1 MSSIVKPSRPAALL
15 CAGVLCL
22 LAACA
27 TTGPG
32 VSGERRAESLA
43 RSGQHSEAAAYY
55 IDLATRAAGM
65 ERDRLTL
72 LAIEQWLDAGDGGR
86 ARNALS
92 TISMPPEGEM
102 RWLWTSNAA
111 AVALWEGKP
120 ADALELL
127 EPLAQEPLS
136 LRYRSRV
143 EALRA
148 DAWFQKDEPV
158 RAVELYLQRENWL
171 HDPAWVELSR
181 KRLWSGL
188 LVSDPQTL
196 RDAAERVRQPAIKG
210 WLELGALAASTGQT
224 GVGWRNGVARWQEDW
239 PRHPANLVLEGLP
252 LPDGDVSGFPRHI
265 ALLLPLSGQNAA
277 AGSAIRNGFL
287 GAYFAAATELED
299 EQEIRLYDVNGGGG
313 APEAY
318 EQAVTDGAQF
328 VVGPLLR
335 PEVAALAAQ
344 SPLSV
349 PVLTLN
355 YLPDGTIA
363 PPGFYQFALAPE
375 DEAVSAADRA
385 LADGHRRAVAL
396 VPNNDWGR
404 RMLSSFATAFEAGG
418 GVLLEYRDYRPTMQ
432 DFSFEIE
439 GLMALTESVQ
449 RYQRLRANIGGPL
462 QFDPRRRQDVEF
474 VFLGA
479 DAKAGRLIKSQ
490 LKFHYAGDLPVYST
504 SFIYSMDGRSN
515 SDLNGVMFADTPWVV
530 APRPW
535 MSHLPALY
543 DEYWPNE
550 RRLARLHAM
559 GYDAYQLVAELHAAG
574 SEPMPELSGATGRLY
589 LDAEG
594 RIHRRLAWARFVG
607 GRPVALETDRPGEPA
622 DLDEAEL
629 TGPWQRRPL
638 NP

>member
-1 MSSIVKPSRPAALL
+1 MSSIVKASRLAALL
-15 CAGVLCL
+15 CAGALCL
-22 LAACA
+22 LAACE
-27 TTGPG
+27 TTGPR
-32 VSGERRAESLA
+32 VSGEQRAENLA
-43 RSGQHSEAAAYY
+43 RSGQHAEAAAYY
-55 IDLATRAAGM
+55 IDLATRAAGE
-65 ERDRLTL
+65 ERDRLAL
-72 LAIEQWLDAGDGGR
+72 LATEQWLDAGDGRR

-92 TISMPPEGEM
+92 TIAKPAGGEL

-111 AVALWEGKP
+111 AVSLWEGRP
-120 ADALELL
+120 DEALELL

-148 DAWFQKDEPV
+148 DAYFQKDEPA
-158 RAVELYLQRENWL
+158 RAVELYLQREGWL
-171 HDPAWVELSR
+171 SDPAWMELSR
-181 KRLWSGL
+181 QRLWSGL
-188 LVSDPQTL
+188 LVSDAQTL
-196 RDAAERVRQPAIKG
+196 RAAADRTRQPLVKG
-210 WLELGALAASTGQT
+210 WLELGALATSTGQS
-224 GVGWRNGVARWQEDW
+224 GAGWRNGVARWQEDW
-239 PRHPANLVLEGLP
+239 PRHPANAMLEDMP
-252 LPDGDVSGFPRHI
+252 AADGDVAGFPRQI

-287 GAYFAAATELED
+287 GAYFSAAPELED
-299 EQEIRLYDVNGGGG
+299 EQQIHLYDVNGDG

-318 EQAVTDGAQF
+318 ERAVTDGAQF

-335 PEVAALAAQ
+335 PNVAALAAQ
-344 SPLSV
+344 APLPV

-355 YLPDGTIA
+355 YLPDDAIA

-385 LADGHRRAVAL
+385 LTDGHRRAVAL

-404 RMLSSFATAFEAGG
+404 RVLSSFATAFEAGG

-439 GLMALTESVQ
+439 GLMALSESVQ

-474 VFLGA
+474 VFLAA

-504 SFIYSMDGRSN
+504 SFIYSVDGRSN
-515 SDLNGVMFADTPWVV
+515 SDLNGVLFADTPWVI

-543 DEYWPNE
+543 NEYWPDE

-574 SEPMPELSGATGRLY
+574 SGPMPELSGATGRLY
-589 LDAEG
+589 LDADG
-594 RIHRRLAWARFVG
+594 RVHRRLAWARFVG
-607 GRPVALETDRPGEPA
+607 GKPVALETDRPVEPA
-622 DLDEAEL
+622 APDEAEL
-629 TGPWQRRPL
+629 PGPWQRRPL